1 MNCCGLEGIP
11 TFAAD
16 ADNQYKTGISM
27 ATINIYGSGYQ
38 SPGDGGDIE
47 SIMEISDEELEEIKS
62 IAADLDKN
70 LDELDYD
77 DLPSEIRDRMEQTLD
92 SEWGYVDGESWNTMV
107 NGFSISG

>member
-1 MNCCGLEGIP
+1 
-11 TFAAD
+11 
-16 ADNQYKTGISM
+16 M

-47 SIMEISDEELEEIKS
+47 STMDLTDEEFEEIKS
-62 IAADLDKN
+62 IAAELDKD

-92 SEWGYVDGESWNTMV
+92 DEWGYVDGESWNTMV
-107 NGFSISG
+107 NGFSISE